1 MSVEHE
7 AANRLIQ
14 CYVDGDRE
22 GWKAIRDGLSPDIRE
37 TALSLEKR
45 QRLMFEFDDYRYL
58 GWCTV
63 RPGNG
68 KRSED

>member
-1 MSVEHE
+1 MSAIHE
-7 AANRLIQ
+7 AANRLLQ
-14 CYVDGDRE
+14 CYVDGDRA
-22 GWKAIRDGLSPDIRE
+22 GWKSVRDGVPCETRE
-37 TALSLEKR
+37 TVLALEKR

-63 RPGNG
+63 RPGDG